1 MKKNNNTHL
10 KSKPKCT
17 KIINNKTKTFP
28 LLLHTKIINN
38 SMNSGFGFFIVGLLQ
53 TLRKE
58 IEQIWKESSFHKFL
72 CLPQIGEHQLHLIF
86 ISIN

>member
-38 SMNSGFGFFIVGLLQ
+38 SMNSGFGFFIVGC
-53 TLRKE
+53 K
-58 IEQIWKESSFHKFL
+58 
-72 CLPQIGEHQLHLIF
+72 P
-86 ISIN
+86 